1 MEGLME
7 KEKERMDPFE
17 ALKEI
22 RTAYRK
28 YVTSFQRFKNPTIR
42 DWVDEKLEEGTL
54 ISKGPYI
61 ELNRRYLHGDPF
73 DQLVSEKLI
82 HPDSPNCFTV
92 DAGDKGSALVDLHRH
107 QSDAVRAI
115 ASGKNTI
122 VATGTGSGKSFCF
135 GIPVIS
141 ECLRLKDEG
150 VGGVKA
156 IIIYPMNALANSQY
170 DDFSSR
176 LEGTGLKIALYTGD
190 TPNTREKALASYAAT
205 TGREKPRDSEL
216 LSREEIKENPPDVL
230 LTNYVMLEYLLTRF
244 EDRNAIFPEG
254 RSALA
259 FLVLD
264 EVHTYTGKQGA
275 DVAYLIRRLKQHTG
289 TAGSLRCIGT
299 SATVQSTEGGGASEA
314 ISRFASRLFGETFD
328 PDSVITETYS
338 EPVTGSGSL
347 LSKDVLVTGDMIEG
361 YKAAPQKTMPLLVRA
376 LTGSDLPDLD
386 PNLGPNLDPKG
397 LGRVLGEQATVQ
409 FLEKSLFEKSMSLY
423 DLVEEYR
430 SAVRPGSTREEGEL
444 EIRAALLAGMSGEIE
459 VRGRSM
465 PRLIPKVH
473 AFFSQGGGIKSC
485 ISPQAPHM
493 NGAGEV
499 ICPDC
504 SNDDKIR
511 KTFPLV
517 FCRACGQE
525 YYSVSVDKTPE
536 DGRGLKPRDM
546 DDLEVEGDPAYILL
560 GRYDREITP
569 WPDPW
574 LNPSGTPRKE
584 YKEFVD
590 LKEAEYCPDCNRLYR
605 EGGLEKCICSSKVA
619 VTFLPYPFLFCPSE
633 GCGVYYDRRPREFS
647 KLFSFGTVGRSTATD
662 VIVSHNLN
670 SLPRKERKI
679 LVFSDNRQDTALQAS
694 HMNNIQKR
702 LHFRRGVYR
711 ALEKAG
717 EPVELLEMGDMVFKT
732 LEKEGALPRYSKS
745 SGDLE
750 ISMGS
755 SKSEDEAFKEYLLF
769 NAVLELGSSQR
780 RNQQNLEDV
789 GLLRVTYNGLD
800 RLARAENVWTEVP
813 EFIELGE
820 AAREDYLTGFMDIMR
835 YRTAIAYDY
844 LLDNYGF
851 KTKIENKF
859 EEDALFHDEYRAYQP
874 EGYSDDADN
883 KTKFAQVHRL
893 SWRTGPH
900 VAWTMK
906 VLGTDRERA
915 QKTVKAVANV
925 LVRAGGLR
933 WVDVH
938 KYVGKLLMISPEA
951 ILLSLP
957 GGETHKACKRC
968 GTVHHFKEVKLC
980 TGSKCQDLVDED
992 FSSNYFWYEYT
1003 RPFDEVAAL
1012 TAAEHSGQID
1022 GETRKE
1028 LESRFRD
1035 PEDPLNVIVCTPT
1048 MELGIDIG
1056 NLSAVY
1062 MRNVPPS
1069 PSNYAQRAG
1078 RAGRKAQ
1085 TSIISTFCGGGSKR
1099 GPHDQY
1105 FYRYPEKIIAG
1116 EISAPRFLLDNR
1128 ALVTTHI
1135 HSFVLEKIDEKVPQ
1149 KIGEILDIDGEGL
1162 PLFPAFRAAIERGVK
1177 ARRNEIVR
1185 SIQEGFK
1192 NEIEEYDW
1200 LDEQFIGETVD
1211 RFVPDLDQAFAFYR
1225 DEYNHLK
1232 KEWNY
1237 INVLAERNRLPKE
1250 KSWRRTSIEN
1260 KMANMRDGKENY
1272 FTYRYLASQGF
1283 TPNYGFPTNVT
1294 TLFLDHRGKRGFE
1307 EFDLQRDRAVAI
1319 REYAPGNSIYYRGG
1333 RYQIVEARRREDSER
1348 PDPNKLVIC
1357 PDCKAYYLG
1366 REVAINAACRI
1377 CGAALDDQQPR
1388 DAIEMPDQFAIRRQ
1402 GITSDEEER
1411 MRLGYDVNQHYHR
1424 GGKVKRW
1431 EASDGSGQIL
1441 TLCYE
1446 HNGKILTVNMGTR
1459 KAEKDDQENGFT
1471 LCNACNR
1478 WIFGDENVRKH
1489 IDPQAKDKRCWRNG
1503 TKDDITE
1510 RVVLF
1515 TESSHDVITIDCDLP
1530 EEIDPE
1536 WSEAFYAT
1544 LSQSIIQGLQIKMN
1558 LDVGE
1563 VGTFLMPN
1571 PENEGTFSI
1580 VLYEGAEGGAGFLR
1594 SLQDAGE
1601 LHEVAH
1607 LAREILHEFDPE
1619 ESQCERA
1626 CYGCICNYYNQ
1637 PIHEILD
1644 RTIVLPTLARLES
1657 SELTESQPGSD
1668 GGGDG
1673 GYEELM
1679 DRCES
1684 DLERRVLSAI
1694 RAQRLPLPTGAQKT
1708 LYQGDEPVAEADF
1721 YYENEGIVV
1730 LVDGPDHDKDYVAGS
1745 DREKRERLDGMGYRI
1760 FVYRYDEDLDESMA
1774 RLARMMG
1781 Y

>member
-1 MEGLME
+1 VEEDQMEGHTE
-7 KEKERMDPFE
+7 KEKERLNPFE
-17 ALKEI
+17 ALEDI

-42 DWVDEKLEEGTL
+42 DWVDEKLKEGTL

-73 DQLVSEKLI
+73 DQLVSEGLI
-82 HPDSPNCFTV
+82 HPDSPRCFS
-92 DAGDKGSALVDLHRH
+92 ARAEDKASPLVDLHKH

-115 ASGKNTI
+115 ASGRNTI

-135 GIPVIS
+135 GIPIIS
-141 ECLRLKDEG
+141 ECLRLQDDG

-170 DDFSSR
+170 DDFASR

-190 TPNTREKALASYAAT
+190 TPNSREKALASYTAT

-216 LSREEIKENPPDVL
+216 LSREEIKETPPDIL

-244 EDRNAIFPEG
+244 EDRKAIFPEG
-254 RSALA
+254 RSALR

-289 TAGSLRCIGT
+289 TAGDLRCIGT
-299 SATVQSTEGGGASEA
+299 SATVQSTEGGSASEA
-314 ISRFASRLFGETFD
+314 ISSFASRLFGEPFD
-328 PDSVITETYS
+328 PDSVITETYF
-338 EPVTGSGSL
+338 EPVTGGESL
-347 LSKDVLVTGDMIEG
+347 LPDGVLVTEDMIEG
-361 YKAAPQKTMPLLVRA
+361 YDGTPETAIPLVRA
-376 LTGSDLPDLD
+376 LTGSEPRDT
-386 PNLGPNLDPKG
+386 DPKR
-397 LGRVLGEQATVQ
+397 LGRILGEQTTVQ
-409 FLEKSLFEKSMSLY
+409 FLEKALFKNSMSLY
-423 DLVEEYR
+423 DLVEAYR
-430 SAVRPGSTREEGEL
+430 SEVRPNSTKEECDL
-444 EIRAALLAGMSGEIE
+444 EIRAALLAGMSAEIE
-459 VRGRSM
+459 VRGRSQ

-485 ISPQAPHM
+485 ISPDSPHM

-504 SNDDKIR
+504 SRNDKIR

-525 YYSVSVDKTPE
+525 YYSVEITPE
-536 DGRGLKPRDM
+536 GGLKPRDM

-560 GRYDREITP
+560 GGYDQEITP
-569 WPDPW
+569 PPDLW
-574 LNPSGTPRKE
+574 RTPSGTLRKE
-584 YKEFVD
+584 YREHGE
-590 LKEAEYCPDCNRLYR
+590 LEEAEYCPDCNRLYKDGDAER
-605 EGGLEKCICSSKVA
+605 CICSTKVK
-619 VTFLPYPFLFCPSE
+619 VTILPYPFLFCPSE
-633 GCGVYYDRRPREFS
+633 GCGVYYDRRPREFN

-670 SLPRKERKI
+670 TLPEDERKI

-702 LHFRRGVYR
+702 LHFRRGLHR

-717 EPVELLEMGDMVFKT
+717 EPIELLQAGEKIFKIF
-732 LEKEGALPRYSKS
+732 EEERAMPKYSKS
-745 SGDLE
+745 TGDLE
-750 ISMGS
+750 FSMAS
-755 SKSEDEAFKEYLLF
+755 SRSEEDAFKEYLLF
-769 NAVLELGSSQR
+769 NTILELGSSQK

-789 GLLRVTYNGLD
+789 GLLRVTYNGID
-800 RLARAENVWTEVP
+800 RLARADNIWAEVP
-813 EFIELGE
+813 EFRELSE
-820 AAREDYLTGFMDIMR
+820 AAREDYLTGFLDIMR

-844 LLDNYGF
+844 LLDDYGF
-851 KTKIENKF
+851 KTKIENKID
-859 EEDALFHDEYRAYQP
+859 EDALFHDEHRTYQP

-883 KTKFAQVHRL
+883 KTRFAQVHRL

-906 VLGTDRERA
+906 VLDADRERA
-915 QKTVKAVANV
+915 QRIVKMVANI

-933 WVDVH
+933 WIDVH
-938 KYVGKLLMISPEA
+938 KWVGKLLMISPEA
-951 ILLSLP
+951 LLLSVP
-957 GGETHKACKRC
+957 KGATHKACKRC
-968 GTVHHFKEVKLC
+968 GLVHHFEEVRVC
-980 TGSKCQDLVDED
+980 TGSKCVDLVDEN
-992 FSSNYFWYEYT
+992 FSNNYFRYEYT
-1003 RPFDEVAAL
+1003 RNFGDVAAL
-1012 TAAEHSGQID
+1012 NAAEHSGQID

-1028 LESRFRD
+1028 LESKFRD
-1035 PEDPLNVIVCTPT
+1035 SKDPLNVIVCTPT

-1056 NLSAVY
+1056 SLSAVY

-1078 RAGRKAQ
+1078 RAGRKSQ
-1085 TSIISTFCGGGSKR
+1085 TSIINTFCGGGSKR

-1105 FYRYPEKIIAG
+1105 FYRYPAKIIAG
-1116 EISAPRFLLDNR
+1116 EISTPRFLLDNK
-1128 ALVTTHI
+1128 ALVTSHI

-1149 KIGEILDIDGEGL
+1149 KIGDIMDIDGEGL
-1162 PLFPAFRAAIERGVK
+1162 PLFPDFRAAIERAVK
-1177 ARRNEIVR
+1177 ARGNEIVR

-1211 RFVPDLDQAFAFYR
+1211 RFVPDLDRAFDFYR

-1232 KEWNY
+1232 KELKY

-1250 KSWRRTSIEN
+1250 KSWRRISIEN
-1260 KMANMRDGKENY
+1260 KMANMREGKENY

-1294 TLFLDHRGKRGFE
+1294 TLFLDHRGRRGFE

-1333 RYQIVEARRREDSER
+1333 RYQIVEARRRQDSER

-1366 REVAINAACRI
+1366 KEVAINAACRI
-1377 CGAALDDQQPR
+1377 CGAALDDQQSY

-1424 GGKVKRW
+1424 GRKVKRW
-1431 EASDGSGQIL
+1431 EASDGSGRIL
-1441 TLCYE
+1441 SLCYE

-1478 WIFGDENVRKH
+1478 WIFGEENIRKH

-1515 TESSHDVITIDCDLP
+1515 AESSHDVITIDCDLP
-1530 EEIDPE
+1530 EDIS
-1536 WSEAFYAT
+1536 SEDSEGFYQT
-1544 LSQSIIQGLQIKMN
+1544 LAQAIIQGLQIKMN
-1558 LDVGE
+1558 IDVGE

-1571 PENEGTFSI
+1571 PENEGTSSI
-1580 VLYEGAEGGAGFLR
+1580 VLYEGAEGGAGFLS
-1594 SLQDAGE
+1594 SLQETGE
-1601 LHEVAH
+1601 MHEVAH

-1619 ESQCERA
+1619 EAQCERA
-1626 CYGCICNYYNQ
+1626 CYGCLCNYYNQ

-1644 RTIVLPTLARLES
+1644 RNLILPTLARLERAEIVEIA
-1657 SELTESQPGSD
+1657 SETGNNRYD
-1668 GGGDG
+1668 
-1673 GYEELM
+1673 ELF

-1684 DLERRVLSAI
+1684 DLERLVLEAI
-1694 RAQRLPLPTGAQKT
+1694 RAKKLPLPTAAQKII
-1708 LYQGDEPVAEADF
+1708 YDGDEPVAEADF
-1721 YYENEGIVV
+1721 YYENQGIIVF
-1730 LVDGPDHDKDYVAGS
+1730 VDGPDHDKDNVGES
-1745 DREKRERLDGMGYRI
+1745 DLEKRDRLDASGYRL
-1760 FVYRYDEDLDESMA
+1760 FVHRYDDDLDESVS
-1774 RLARMMG
+1774 RLKSMTDD
-1781 Y
+1781 